1 MKISENGLELIKVSE
16 GFVPHAYPDPASGG
30 DPWTIAYGHT
40 VGVRPGDTCT
50 PAQGDVWLR
59 EDSEEDEHIIAQ
71 WVTAPLTQGQ
81 YDALVSFLYN
91 IGPGIAGVHDGL
103 VWLRSGYHSTLLRKL
118 NASDYAGAAAEFPK
132 WANPPLPGL
141 KIRRAREQ
149 LLFKGGDWRAI
160 HDLMDAA

>member
-1 MKISENGLELIKVSE
+1 
-16 GFVPHAYPDPASGG
+16 
-30 DPWTIAYGHT
+30 
-40 VGVRPGDTCT
+40 
-50 PAQGDVWLR
+50 VWLR

-118 NASDYAGAAAEFPK
+118 NASDYAGATAEFPK